1 MFTGRQSIIKSK
13 LSVLMSKFLHHFVC
27 NFFLFTY
34 IIIFSFFNAH
44 PITVWSTI
52 LAYMAYQ
59 TFQRI
64 RIC

>member
-1 MFTGRQSIIKSK
+1 
-13 LSVLMSKFLHHFVC
+13 MSKFLHHFVC

-34 IIIFSFFNAH
+34 ISIFSFFNAH